1 MKSYWDSVKAIGNEA
16 LPWDKLDGC
25 NILVAGATGLLGGC
39 LVDALMSLPGI
50 RCRVFAAGRN
60 ADRARCRFSAY
71 WDDERFEFLVLD
83 VCYPLEFNI
92 DFHYI
97 INAASDAAPGAFAKT
112 PVEVVKANVFGVCNL
127 VDYGRT
133 HRMRR
138 FLYISTGEIYGEGSG
153 TPFRE
158 TDSGYVD
165 CATPRACYPSSK
177 RAAETLCVSYGAE
190 YGVDTVI
197 ARLCHTYGPH
207 FTESDNRVYAQFIRN
222 VLRGEDILMKSD
234 GSQYR
239 SWCYVVDAVRAL
251 LFILMKGE
259 SGNAYN
265 VADPDSCFS
274 IRQLALEV
282 ASSVGRKVIVELPDE
297 IEKKGFSVVN
307 VATFD
312 ISKLLVLGYRSD
324 RESWQEKLKAT
335 IIEQERFLLEQK

>member
-1 MKSYWDSVKAIGNEA
+1 M
-16 LPWDKLDGC
+16 
-25 NILVAGATGLLGGC
+25 
-39 LVDALMSLPGI
+39 
-50 RCRVFAAGRN
+50 
-60 ADRARCRFSAY
+60 
-71 WDDERFEFLVLD
+71 
-83 VCYPLEFNI
+83 
-92 DFHYI
+92 
-97 INAASDAAPGAFAKT
+97 
-112 PVEVVKANVFGVCNL
+112 
-127 VDYGRT
+127 
-133 HRMRR
+133 
-138 FLYISTGEIYGEGSG
+138 YISTGEIYGEGSG

-177 RAAETLCVSYGAE
+177 RAAETLCVSYGVE

-222 VLRGEDILMKSD
+222 VLHGEDILMKSD

-312 ISKLLVLGYRSD
+312 ISKLLALGYRSD

-335 IIEQERFLLEQK
+335 IIEQECFLLEQK